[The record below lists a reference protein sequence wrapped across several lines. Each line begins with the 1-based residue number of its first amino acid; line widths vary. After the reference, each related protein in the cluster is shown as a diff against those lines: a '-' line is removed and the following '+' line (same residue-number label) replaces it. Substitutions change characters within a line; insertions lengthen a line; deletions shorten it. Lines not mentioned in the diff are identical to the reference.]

1 MTTLSEKLT
10 EIYNELN
17 APSTDSF
24 AKALARKGIKARR
37 KDIEEFIR
45 SKSERQVIAPP
56 PKYTGH
62 IVSTAPD
69 DRWAADLIAYTSKPV
84 ETKDGTYTHVIVV
97 QDIFT
102 RFLWAK
108 PLKTVSDASA
118 AFADIMHESKRQPR
132 RLDTDGGSEW
142 VSRTFKNIVATKN
155 IHHVVKD
162 KNDLNA
168 IATVDAAIQNLKRA
182 IKRRRQ
188 QHGGTWLDQLDAA
201 VKGYNST
208 VHSAT
213 DAPPNDVNDDIIF
226 SLKIKAAEQLK
237 DNSEQIK
244 KRQERLEKDGAYR
257 VHIPKEGG
265 LKRRADA
272 TTWSKKIHYV
282 DSFPAPGKVKD
293 TEGNVTLT
301 KLTKPVP
308 ADSSELNSD
317 KAKKQSPMLRE
328 LRPYAETL
336 FDMLGFGMPI
346 SQASKKLKDKKSNFS
361 DKLRAQNMSFT
372 DFIKKFPDLFKIEKN
387 RVVPV
392 QASGPL
398 DAFK

>member
-1 MTTLSEKLT
+1 MTSLSEKLT

-24 AKALARKGIKARR
+24 AKALARRGIKARR

-56 PKYTGH
+56 PKYTGN

-84 ETKDGTYTHVIVV
+84 ETKDGTYTHVLVV

-102 RFLWAK
+102 RFVWAK
-108 PLKTVSDASA
+108 ALKSVSDTSA
-118 AFADIMHESKRQPR
+118 AFADIMHESKRQCR
-132 RLDTDGGSEW
+132 RLDTDGGAEW
-142 VSRTFKNIVATKN
+142 VSRTFKNVVATKN
-155 IHHVVKD
+155 IRHVVKD

-168 IATVDAAIQNLKRA
+168 IGTVDAAIKNLKRA

-188 QHGGTWLDQLDAA
+188 QQGGTWLDQLDAA

-213 DAPPNDVNDDIIF
+213 DAPPNDVNDDITF
-226 SLKIKAAEQLK
+226 SLKIKAAEQLA

-308 ADSSELNSD
+308 ADSSQIDS
-317 KAKKQSPMLRE
+317 KKPKQSPMLKE
-328 LRPYAETL
+328 LRPYAKAL

-346 SQASKKLKDKKSNFS
+346 SQASKKLKDKRPNFG
-361 DKLRAQNMSFT
+361 DKLRAQNISFT
-372 DFIKKFPDLFKIEKN
+372 DFIKKFPDLFKIRKN
-387 RVVPV
+387 RIVPV